1 MTPPTKNKRQKQ
13 RGTGKGSKSA
23 QPAAAAQELYEVE
36 RLVARQDEYVLVQ
49 WSGEYP
55 LSWVHRHNLQ
65 AGGPLVSHEDWF
77 EQLPLYEPA
86 TMGRF
91 EGLP

>member
-1 MTPPTKNKRQKQ
+1 
-13 RGTGKGSKSA
+13 
-23 QPAAAAQELYEVE
+23 VE